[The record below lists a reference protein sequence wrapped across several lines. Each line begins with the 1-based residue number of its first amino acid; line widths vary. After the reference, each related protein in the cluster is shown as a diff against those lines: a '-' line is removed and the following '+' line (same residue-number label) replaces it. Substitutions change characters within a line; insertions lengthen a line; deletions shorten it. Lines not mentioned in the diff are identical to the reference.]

1 MFDKLFQRKLKRIEE
16 RGERQKAKQ
25 ELIDKYAQYYP
36 SKRRKVSNVML
47 VIIVVAIVVYA
58 VADLA
63 LQYFTGNEIS
73 STLTTCWFAFWG
85 SELALLA
92 GIKTSKVFKSYNYE
106 STNDESMG

>member
-1 MFDKLFQRKLKRIEE
+1 MFDGLFQKKLQRIER
-16 RGERQKAKQ
+16 RGERQRAKQ

-47 VIIVVAIVVYA
+47 AIIVVAIVVYA
-58 VADLA
+58 VADLV
-63 LQYFTGNEIS
+63 LQYFTGSEIS

-92 GIKTSKVFKSYNYE
+92 GIKTSKVFKSSSYE
-106 STNDESMG
+106 STDDESMG

>member
-1 MFDKLFQRKLKRIEE
+1 MFDKLFQKKLKRIEE

-36 SKRRKVSNVML
+36 GKRRKVSNVML
-47 VIIVVAIVVYA
+47 AIIVVAIVVYA

-92 GIKTSKVFKSYNYE
+92 GIKTSKVFKSSHYE